1 MVCAMSS
8 IPVKEADMQADTL
21 CEIDNLRIAF
31 EGHDGTL
38 TEAVRGISLTLA
50 RGERLGIV
58 GESGSGK
65 SLTGRALLGLLPAS
79 AHWSADGMRLDNH
92 DLLAMRP
99 KERRRLCGTQMSMI
113 LQDPKYSLN
122 PVMTVAQQMREAFG
136 RQSSKL
142 NAKAMRER
150 IVAALEAVHIR
161 DPKRVADAYPHELSG
176 GMGQRVM
183 IAMMVSSGPQL
194 LIADEP
200 TSALDVLVS
209 MQVLSV
215 LDEMIAKHNTGL
227 IFISHDL
234 PLVMSFC
241 DRVLVM
247 VGGRVVE
254 TCAARDLAHAQ
265 HPYTRGLLAASPP
278 LRNPPD
284 ELPVLQRDPAWFAEV
299 AP

>member
-1 MVCAMSS
+1 
-8 IPVKEADMQADTL
+8 MQADTL

-161 DPKRVADAYPHELSG
+161 DPQRVADAYPHELSG